1 MVKCLQSILMIAKSH
16 GGKFNN
22 YLFRSNI
29 VKLSIELTAYP
40 LEDKYLPVIE
50 KFIEHLRSYEN
61 IKLEVYPTCSV
72 LFGDHDD
79 VIDALSLSIKWSVEN
94 KNKIVF
100 VSKFLPNYKAI

>member
-1 MVKCLQSILMIAKSH
+1 MVKCLQSTLMIAKSH

-22 YLFRSNI
+22 YLFRSNV

>member
-1 MVKCLQSILMIAKSH
+1 VVNLKI
-16 GGKFNN
+16 

-50 KFIEHLRSYEN
+50 KFIEHLRGYEN

>member
-1 MVKCLQSILMIAKSH
+1 MVKCLQLTLMIAKSH

-22 YLFRSNI
+22 YLVRSNV